1 MKKIFVLG
9 MSPLP
14 FENDKKVYGTGIRTW
29 QFILPLLEKG
39 HKICVCNY
47 AIPSAYPDDFKSD
60 YKRDFIYTG
69 DLKIKNEYA
78 GSIFMKNKE
87 WEAGRSH
94 PGSEEGETGNSGP
107 GSKEKSYKYGFEY
120 NVLKKD
126 DFENVELM
134 SKIFTRFKPDCIV
147 GCTFYPSNI
156 ASRLLY
162 YLKSKNKNGTYDMK
176 TGDPAGRGGVNPK
189 NWNRGNG
196 NTDSVQNINGVPFW
210 ADLFGHVMAEAQAR
224 AYIDGNDECLFH
236 YWNSEYNI
244 ISSADIF
251 SCVSSRQKYALIGEL
266 GAVGRLNKYTSGY
279 DFTNII
285 PCGLPPEEYGHTKNV
300 FRGRDSIKN
309 DDFVVLWTGG
319 YNTWTDVNILFKGLT
334 LAMEKNSKIKFVSTG
349 GEIPEQDMKTY
360 PRFLSMINSSPYK
373 DRFVMKGWIAGGDVP
388 NYYLEADVGINID
401 KDIYEVRLGSK
412 NRILDWFRAG
422 LCVLSSNVCELTDII
437 EKEKI
442 GYTFEPYDIKDLSAK
457 LIYLANHHDEVKKT
471 AIAGKKYGLSNF
483 NFNKTTEKLQKW
495 VERPTFSPD
504 RGKERKFLF
513 SREEALE
520 NLEQITLRQKKM
532 IEERDRRI
540 SELEGVVKKG
550 FIYRIYSYLKIVKR
564 KTFG

>member
-1 MKKIFVLG
+1 MKKIFILG
-9 MSPLP
+9 MSPMP
-14 FENDKKVYGTGIRTW
+14 FENDRKVYGTGVRTW

-47 AIPSAYPDDFKSD
+47 AVPSAYPDDLKSKFD
-60 YKRDFIYTG
+60 SDFVYTG
-69 DLKIKNEYA
+69 SLKDKQKSANF
-78 GSIFMKNKE
+78 IFMKNKE
-87 WEAGRSH
+87 REAGGSR
-94 PGSEEGETGNSGP
+94 PGSEERSCRY
-107 GSKEKSYKYGFEY
+107 SFEY

-134 SKIFTRFKPDCIV
+134 SEIFTKFKPDCIV

-156 ASRLLY
+156 ASRLIH
-162 YLKSKNKNGTYDMK
+162 YLKSKKKDNTYDIE
-176 TGDPAGRGGVNPK
+176 TVNLAGRGEVNSK

-196 NTDSVQNINGVPFW
+196 NNDSVLNINSVPFW

-244 ISSADIF
+244 VSTADVF

-266 GAVGRLNKYTSGY
+266 GATGRLNKYTSGY

-285 PCGLPPEEYGHTKNV
+285 PCGLPLEEYSHTKKV
-300 FRGRDSIKN
+300 FRGRDRIKN

-319 YNTWTDVNILFKGLT
+319 YNTWADVDTLFKGMI

-373 DRFVMKGWIAGGDVP
+373 DRFVMKGWVAGGDVP

-442 GYTFEPYDIKDLSAK
+442 GYTFKPCDSKDLSAK
-457 LIYLANHHDEVKKT
+457 LIYLANHPHEVKKT
-471 AIAGKKYGLSNF
+471 AIAGKKYGLLNF
-483 NFNKTTEKLQKW
+483 NFSKTTEELQKW
-495 VERPTFSPD
+495 AASPAFSPD
-504 RGKERKFLF
+504 RGKERKFFF

-532 IEERDRRI
+532 IEEREKRI
-540 SELEGVVKKG
+540 SELEDIVKKG
-550 FIYRIYSYLKIVKR
+550 FIYKIYSYFKIVKR
-564 KTFG
+564 KMLR

>member
-1 MKKIFVLG
+1 MNMSKIFILG

-14 FENDKKVYGTGIRTW
+14 FENDRKVYGTGIRAW

-69 DLKIKNEYA
+69 GLKDKQKSANF
-78 GSIFMKNKE
+78 IFMENTE
-87 WEAGRSH
+87 GEAGESRPGGEERSCRY
-94 PGSEEGETGNSGP
+94 S
-107 GSKEKSYKYGFEY
+107 FEY

-126 DFENVELM
+126 DFENVELI
-134 SKIFTRFKPDCIV
+134 SEIFTRFKPDCIV

-156 ASRLLY
+156 ASRLIH
-162 YLKSKNKNGTYDMK
+162 YLKSKNKDNTYDMK
-176 TGDPAGRGGVNPK
+176 TGDSAGRGKVNSK

-196 NTDSVQNINGVPFW
+196 NTDSVQNINDVPFW

-224 AYIDGNDECLFH
+224 AYIDRNDECLFH

-244 ISSADIF
+244 ISNADVF
-251 SCVSSRQKYALIGEL
+251 SCVSSRQQYALIGEL
-266 GAVGRLNKYTSGY
+266 GATGRLNKYTSGY

-285 PCGLPPEEYGHTKNV
+285 PCGLPLEEYSHTKKV
-300 FRGRDSIKN
+300 FRGRGSIKK

-319 YNTWTDVNILFKGLT
+319 YNTWTDVDTLFKSLT

-373 DRFVMKGWIAGGDVP
+373 DRFIMKGWVAGEDVP

-442 GYTFEPYDIKDLSAK
+442 GYTFKPYDSNDFSAK
-457 LIYLANHHDEVKKT
+457 LTYLANHPDEVKKT
-471 AIAGKKYGLSNF
+471 AIAGKKYGLLNF
-483 NFNKTTEKLQKW
+483 NFNKTTEELQKW
-495 VERPTFSPD
+495 VESPTFSPD
-504 RGKERKFLF
+504 RGKERKFFF

-532 IEERDRRI
+532 IEEREKRI
-540 SELEGVVKKG
+540 SELECIVKKG

-564 KTFG
+564 KISG

>member
-1 MKKIFVLG
+1 MNMSKIFILG

-14 FENDKKVYGTGIRTW
+14 FENDRKVYGTGIRTW

-47 AIPSAYPDDFKSD
+47 AIPSAYADGFKSK
-60 YKRDFIYTG
+60 YVKDFIYSRDFKDKQNFINSILVEKG
-69 DLKIKNEYA
+69 EGKA
-78 GSIFMKNKE
+78 GISD
-87 WEAGRSH
+87 S
-94 PGSEEGETGNSGP
+94 
-107 GSKEKSYKYGFEY
+107 GSKEKSSRYGFEY

-126 DFENVELM
+126 DFENVELI
-134 SKIFTRFKPDCIV
+134 SEIFARFKPDCIV

-156 ASRLLY
+156 ASRLIY
-162 YLKSKNKNGTYDMK
+162 YLKSKNKDNAYDMEA
-176 TGDPAGRGGVNPK
+176 GDPERRGEVNSK
-189 NWNRGNG
+189 NWNRGSG
-196 NTDSVQNINGVPFW
+196 STDSVQNINGVPFW

-224 AYIDGNDECLFH
+224 AYIDDDDECLFH

-244 ISSADIF
+244 ISNADIF
-251 SCVSSRQKYALIGEL
+251 SCVSSRQQYALIGEL
-266 GAVGRLNKYTSGY
+266 GTVGRLNKYTSGY

-285 PCGLPPEEYGHTKNV
+285 PCGLPLEEYKHTKKV
-300 FRGRDSIKN
+300 IRGRDSIKK

-319 YNTWTDVNILFKGLT
+319 YNTWTDVDTLFKGMI

-349 GEIPEQDMKTY
+349 GEIPEQDLKTY

-373 DRFVMKGWIAGGDVP
+373 DRFVMKGWVAGEDVP

-442 GYTFEPYDIKDLSAK
+442 GYTFKPYDSNDFSAK
-457 LIYLANHHDEVKKT
+457 LIYLANHPDEVKKT
-471 AIAGKKYGLSNF
+471 AIAGKKYGPLNF

-495 VERPTFSPD
+495 VESPTFSPD
-504 RGKERKFLF
+504 RGKERKFFF
-513 SREEALE
+513 SREEALG

-532 IEERDRRI
+532 IEEREKRI
-540 SELEGVVKKG
+540 SELEGIVKKS
-550 FIYRIYSYLKIVKR
+550 FIYRIYSYFKIAKR
-564 KTFG
+564 KISG